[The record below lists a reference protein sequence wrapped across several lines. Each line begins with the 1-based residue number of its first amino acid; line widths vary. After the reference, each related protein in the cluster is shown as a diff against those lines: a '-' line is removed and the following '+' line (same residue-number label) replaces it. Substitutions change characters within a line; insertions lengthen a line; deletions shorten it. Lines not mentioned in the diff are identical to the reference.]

1 MSGAVGPA
9 GADMALSGP
18 ELGKAVPGLPASLPL
33 RETSTSVHLDL
44 GAGSGA
50 AIGGRRYLSLRPS
63 DFVTQVRSGR
73 GEDGRCGGGPLPGD
87 VTADDVAKAGAAMRG
102 AAAIRTKA
110 VAKELGESA
119 LRTET
124 VDVWVGTSGPRSGR
138 PVRVDLALSTDSAIT
153 VDSIHYS
160 AYEAAPVRVVVP
172 PATQRMSTAQTDK
185 LGDGDGDGGD
195 SDGDGDGD
203 GDAA

>member
-1 MSGAVGPA
+1 M
-9 GADMALSGP
+9 
-18 ELGKAVPGLPASLPL
+18 
-33 RETSTSVHLDL
+33 
-44 GAGSGA
+44 
-50 AIGGRRYLSLRPS
+50 
-63 DFVTQVRSGR
+63 
-73 GEDGRCGGGPLPGD
+73 
-87 VTADDVAKAGAAMRG
+87 TADDVAKAGAAMRG

-110 VAKELGESA
+110 VAKERWESA

-138 PVRVDLALSTDSAIT
+138 SVRVDLALSTDSAIT

-185 LGDGDGDGGD
+185 LGDGDGGD

-203 GDAA
+203 AA